1 MVGAGFPEPIT
12 QPVAALT
19 LLAFMATACP
29 SPVRAQLPTVPDPSA
44 APPIASPGQQP
55 SGTYTL
61 GGGDNIRI
69 DVFDLPQFSGEYQI
83 PVGGSIQ
90 LPLIG
95 SISVEG
101 ITLEEAANA
110 ISAAYARF
118 LKRPLITVSLL
129 ATRPLNIWIAGEVN
143 RPGSYSI
150 PLISGGG
157 NRPSVQFPTLVQA
170 LEKALGVTQAA
181 DIRRVQLRRRPG
193 LGPEQGIAFDLQQYL
208 QTGNLTQDITLRDG
222 DAIFVPTATSVN
234 LAQARQLADA
244 SFATPVDLPRN
255 VAVLGEV
262 SRPGNYVVTGGNTTV
277 DTRNAGLPT
286 VTRAIQLA
294 GGIKPLA
301 DIRQVQI
308 RRPTR
313 AGAEQIF
320 NVNLWQLLQ
329 AGDANQ
335 DTIVQ
340 NGDTIFVPTA
350 TAVNQAEI
358 PQLAEASF
366 SPPVIQVSVV
376 GEVRSPGVLRIPSN
390 TTLNQALLT
399 AGGFSP
405 GRAKGDS
412 VELIRLNF
420 DGTVSKRTV
429 EIALAQGI
437 NEGTNPVMRN
447 NDIIV
452 VRRTGMTRFVDN
464 VNAAVNPTATGV
476 LALFSIPNV
485 VLGLLNSLGIIKLN
499 N

>member
-1 MVGAGFPEPIT
+1 MVGAGFPKPIT

-29 SPVRAQLPTVPDPSA
+29 SPVLAQLPTVPKYPP
-44 APPIASPGQQP
+44 APPNASPAQQP
-55 SGTYTL
+55 AGTYTL

-83 PVGGSIQ
+83 PAGGAIQ

-95 SISVEG
+95 SISVQG
-101 ITLEEAANA
+101 MTLEDAANA
-110 ISAAYARF
+110 ISAAYSRF

-129 ATRPLNIWIAGEVN
+129 ATRPLNIWISGEVS
-143 RPGSYSI
+143 RPGSYSL
-150 PLISGGG
+150 PLASGGG

-170 LEKALGVTQAA
+170 LEKAMGVTLAA
-181 DIRRVQLRRRPG
+181 DIRRVQLRRR
-193 LGPEQGIAFDLQQYL
+193 LGAAPEQVITYDLEQYL

-222 DAIFVPTATSVN
+222 DSIFVPTATSVN
-234 LAQARQLADA
+234 LGQVRQLADV
-244 SFATPVDLPRN
+244 SFATATDQPRT
-255 VAVLGEV
+255 VGVSGEV
-262 SRPGNYVVTGGNTTV
+262 NRPGTYVITGGNTTV
-277 DTRNAGLPT
+277 DLRPAGLPT

-308 RRPTR
+308 RRPTK

-320 NVNLWQLLQ
+320 NVDLWQLLQ
-329 AGDANQ
+329 TGDVNQ

-340 NGDTIFVPTA
+340 SGDTILVPTA
-350 TAVNQAEI
+350 TAVNPAEI
-358 PQLAEASF
+358 TQLAEANF

-376 GEVRSPGVLRIPSN
+376 GEVRGPGVLRVPPS

-399 AGGFSP
+399 AGGFLP
-405 GRAKGDS
+405 GRSQKDS

-429 EIALAQGI
+429 EIDLAQGI

-464 VNAAVNPTATGV
+464 VNTAVNPTASGV

-485 VLGLLNSLGIIKLN
+485 VLGLLNTLGIIKLN